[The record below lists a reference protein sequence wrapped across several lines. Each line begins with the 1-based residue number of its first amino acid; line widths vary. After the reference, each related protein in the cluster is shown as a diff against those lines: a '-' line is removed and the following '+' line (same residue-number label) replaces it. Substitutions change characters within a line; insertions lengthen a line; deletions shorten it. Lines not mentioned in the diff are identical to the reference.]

1 MGEIRLANFYGTSGN
16 DSITGSGSND
26 YISGG
31 DGNDTIYG
39 LDGADLIMG
48 GKGND
53 WIGGGNGLD
62 TIYGDAGDD
71 IIRITDA
78 SDYSTSAGDVIDG
91 GAGWDVISAATTTS
105 GGTTCVIKLGKVSY
119 VEELANTTSKSLVI
133 EGSGTIDVSTITKY
147 TTTGGSFVQIWG
159 SSGNDTIKGFD
170 LVEYSDAITGGS
182 GNDQINGMAGNDYL
196 LGMAGDDTL
205 SGDAGNDT
213 LTGYTGSDVFLFNYS
228 LNQGSDRIQDYADG
242 ADKIRFTN
250 SGGAGFGDLVLTDI
264 GADCQI
270 SLASGGSTLL
280 AGVNAATLDAGDFVF
295 A

>member
-1 MGEIRLANFYGTSGN
+1 MANFYGSSGN
-16 DSITGSGSND
+16 DTITGSGSND

-48 GKGND
+48 GRGND
-53 WIGGGNGLD
+53 VILGGNGRD
-62 TIYGDAGDD
+62 TIYGDPGDD
-71 IIRITDA
+71 TIRVTDA

-91 GAGWDVISAATTTS
+91 GEGTDYIYAETTNSS
-105 GGTTCVIKLGKVSY
+105 GSLCTIRLGQVSF
-119 VEELANTTSKSLVI
+119 VEWLVNTTNKTLTI
-133 EGSGTIDVSTITKY
+133 EGAGYIDVSTIKFYSTA
-147 TTTGGSFVQIWG
+147 GGALGQIWG
-159 SSGNDTIKGFD
+159 GSGNDTIKGFD
-170 LVEYSDAITGGS
+170 FSWHSDTITGGS
-182 GNDQINGMAGNDYL
+182 GNDSINGMAGNDYL

-242 ADKIRFTN
+242 TDKIRFTN

-264 GADCQI
+264 GADCRI
-270 SLASGGSTLL
+270 TLASGGSIVL
-280 AGVNAATLDAGDFVF
+280 AGVNAAALDAGDFIF